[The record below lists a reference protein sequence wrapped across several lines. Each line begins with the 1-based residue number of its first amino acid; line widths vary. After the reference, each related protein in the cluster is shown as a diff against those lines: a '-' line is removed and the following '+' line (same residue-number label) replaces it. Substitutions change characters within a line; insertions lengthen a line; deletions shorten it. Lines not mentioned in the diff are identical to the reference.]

1 MTKKITN
8 DEYQSLA
15 LRYNEQRTIN
25 DSLQREITELKEK
38 LESVVVDI
46 QKQHLEYLHET
57 HHPDDR
63 RPPDEIT
70 DPIFVEYWKYRN
82 EREDLKKY
90 QSIFDC
96 PEQEPNYWAIKETAD
111 EYNERNR
118 IS

>member
-1 MTKKITN
+1 MNTDKI
-8 DEYQSLA
+8 LA
-15 LRYNEQRTIN
+15 LASYVRCRDGDALASPAHRAYMVEM
-25 DSLQREITELKEK
+25 SEW
-38 LESVVVDI
+38 LESVVVDM
-46 QKQHLEYLHET
+46 QKQHLEYLHEN

-63 RPPDEIT
+63 YPPDEIT

-96 PEQEPNYWAIKETAD
+96 PEQEPNYWAIEETAD
-111 EYNERNR
+111 EWNNRNR